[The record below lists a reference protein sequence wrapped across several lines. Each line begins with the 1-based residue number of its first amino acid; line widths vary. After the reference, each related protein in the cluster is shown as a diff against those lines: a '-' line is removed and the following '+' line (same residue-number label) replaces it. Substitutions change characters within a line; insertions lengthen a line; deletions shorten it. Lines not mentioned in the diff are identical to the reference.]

1 MYYTREALES
11 DLSTTHRK
19 ITRKPWNIKTGDIL
33 ILSQYGMGFMNSGF
47 MAVEITDIRTSN
59 DDTLDPITRT
69 ISHTSYHY
77 THKPLSPSD
86 QSRLKGWH
94 TSHAY
99 TFDDVEVW
107 RPINTPKTS

>member
-19 ITRKPWNIKTGDIL
+19 ITRKPWNVKTGDVL

-59 DDTLDPITRT
+59 VYTYDNITRT
-69 ISHTSYHY
+69 YSRKSYHY

-86 QSRLKGWH
+86 ESRLQGWH
-94 TSHAY
+94 TSNAY
-99 TFDDVEVW
+99 TYDDVDIW
-107 RPINTPKTS
+107 RKK